1 MYSIYIVE
9 DMAISR
15 AALISMLEDN
25 DHTVTGSSA
34 RADKAWLEIKNQEI
48 DLVLLDIN
56 LAGDKNG
63 IWLAKK
69 IRANYNIPIVY
80 LTAYGDDKT
89 LKELQETAPNGYL
102 MKPYNTPTLL
112 TTIDIAVRSFKTQ
125 QVPIENSN
133 TSHHIFIKKARG
145 QVKIDVCDIL
155 YIKSDGNYIELH
167 TNNGIHLL
175 RDKISNFLTN
185 DIAPFFTQVH
195 RRYAVNLKAI
205 TEITTST
212 INVRDVNIP
221 LSATYKKEVYAAF
234 EKIKK

>member
-1 MYSIYIVE
+1 MYNIYIVE

-25 DHTVTGSSA
+25 GHTIAGSSA
-34 RADKAWLEIKNQEI
+34 RADKAWLEIKNQDI

-63 IWLAKK
+63 IWLAQK
-69 IRANYNIPIVY
+69 IRSSYNIPFVY

-89 LKELQETAPNGYL
+89 LKELQDTAPNGYL

-112 TTIDIAVRSFKTQ
+112 TTIDIAIRSFKNQ
-125 QVPIENSN
+125 QVTIKKSIP
-133 TSHHIFIKKARG
+133 SHPIFIKKARG
-145 QVKIDVCDIL
+145 QVKIDARDIL

-167 TNNGIHLL
+167 TDNEMHLI
-175 RDKISNFLTN
+175 RDKISNFLTD

-195 RRYAVNLKAI
+195 RRYAVSIKAI
-205 TEITTST
+205 TKIST
-212 INVRDVNIP
+212 NTISIKDVDIP
-221 LSATYKKEVYAAF
+221 LSATYKKEVSSAF
-234 EKIKK
+234 LTK